1 LFSRW
6 PKPDSTWLLLP
17 PSLILFAA
25 ITAEESWTAGTQ
37 KMFPGRSTNAETV
50 LSSRSFCSI
59 SFYWIISGFF
69 FRTLLQL
76 NQIFYCS
83 LKDTVRL
90 VKAIFA
96 LKLSDLLI
104 NAGYKWLAVII
115 EWKFL
120 KYIFKYFLCLKFELD
135 SYKRHL
141 CSKTCISFSYKD
153 WHDNASSKS
162 INNTN

>member
-1 LFSRW
+1 
-6 PKPDSTWLLLP
+6 
-17 PSLILFAA
+17 
-25 ITAEESWTAGTQ
+25 
-37 KMFPGRSTNAETV
+37 MFPGKNTNAETV

-96 LKLSDLLI
+96 LKLSDLLM
-104 NAGYKWLAVII
+104 NPGYK
-115 EWKFL
+115 
-120 KYIFKYFLCLKFELD
+120 
-135 SYKRHL
+135 
-141 CSKTCISFSYKD
+141 
-153 WHDNASSKS
+153 
-162 INNTN
+162 